1 MLEEE
6 LQLPELPSVGEEH
19 DMPLPA
25 TLTFVLLIGVTFFVL
40 WFGIFAILKER
51 W

>member
-6 LQLPELPSVGEEH
+6 LQSPSVQEEP
-19 DMPLPA
+19 DETPLPA
-25 TLTFVLLIGVTFFVL
+25 TLTFVLLIGITFFVL
-40 WFGIFAILKER
+40 WFGIFTLLKER